1 MAKITFANKATLNE
15 NAGIADI
22 NKGRAAD
29 WNEVKNVI
37 NETLFVA
44 LGLDTDTWSSS
55 SSYAIG
61 DIVIDDNKLYENITG
76 NNSARPSTDT
86 TNWELVPI
94 IVEE

>member
-1 MAKITFANKATLNE
+1 MAKITFADKVAINE
-15 NAGIADI
+15 NASIPDK
-22 NKGRAAD
+22 NKGRAVD

-44 LGLDTDTWSSS
+44 LGLNTDTWSSS
-55 SSYAIG
+55 SSYAKG

-76 NNSARPSTDT
+76 TNSAKPSTDT
-86 TNWELVPI
+86 TNWALVPI